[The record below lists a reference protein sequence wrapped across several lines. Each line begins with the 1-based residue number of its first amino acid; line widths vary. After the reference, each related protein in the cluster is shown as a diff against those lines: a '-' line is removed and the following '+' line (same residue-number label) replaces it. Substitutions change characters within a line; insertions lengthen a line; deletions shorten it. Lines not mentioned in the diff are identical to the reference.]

1 MCVCVCMRVC
11 VYVHVCVCIRA
22 CVRVCMCVCY
32 NVPIFW
38 GNLFQ
43 GLDSVMKLELV
54 QDKSAEEV
62 EQVGYDEDRES

>member
-1 MCVCVCMRVC
+1 MRVCVCMCVRVC
-11 VYVHVCVCIRA
+11 VCA
-22 CVRVCMCVCY
+22 CMCVCY
-32 NVPIFW
+32 NVPIFS